1 MGLTQAS
8 SDASALRARQ
18 SSDSG
23 NSSGLRA
30 FRRWLQAVESTETG
44 LFRPRRADCRSW
56 CCVRSASPRT
66 ALGLGPG
73 ASVAARI
80 ASCRQAVQGDGPQD
94 FRRLRIKRRGR
105 DRTAFSDR
113 SDTSDSK
120 RRRSS
125 GRVETPDAL
134 GPAKGAAIGFGVG
147 EALTLV
153 GKDFAQPFAMFVIGG
168 VGAAIGV
175 VVGGLVR
182 VVDGPVRVYEASK
195 PVSTGPGQ
203 GSGDRRQSP
212 LASPRPD

>member
-30 FRRWLQAVESTETG
+30 LRRWLQAVESTETG

-134 GPAKGAAIGFGVG
+134 GPREGCRHWVRGRRGTDACRKGLCPAFCDVR
-147 EALTLV
+147 
-153 GKDFAQPFAMFVIGG
+153 DRWGG
-168 VGAAIGV
+168 CRNRRCRRWARSCCRRTRQSLRSI
-175 VVGGLVR
+175 
-182 VVDGPVRVYEASK
+182 EASFH
-195 PVSTGPGQ
+195 
-203 GSGDRRQSP
+203 RARARQ
-212 LASPRPD
+212 R